1 MPATLTIKL
10 PVKMK
15 SELDSIA
22 KKTHLRR
29 NDIVIDALGKSIA
42 RLQFQ
47 SIREQLIPEAQSK
60 GIYTDEDIFKLV
72 S

>member
-1 MPATLTIKL
+1 MLATLTIKL
-10 PVKMK
+10 PTKMK
-15 SELDSIA
+15 SELNQIA
-22 KKTHLRR
+22 KKTHLRKS
-29 NDIVIDALGKSIA
+29 DIVRDAVGRSIA

>member
-1 MPATLTIKL
+1 
-10 PVKMK
+10 MK

-22 KKTHLRR
+22 RKTHLRK
-29 NDIVIDALGKSIA
+29 NDIVIDAIGKSIA

-60 GIYTDEDIFKLV
+60 GIYTDDDIFKLV

>member
-22 KKTHLRR
+22 RKTHLRK
-29 NDIVIDALGKSIA
+29 NDIVIDAIGKSIA

-60 GIYTDEDIFKLV
+60 GIYTDDDIFKLV

>member
-1 MPATLTIKL
+1 MSATLTVKI
-10 PVKMK
+10 PEKMK

-22 KKTHLRR
+22 KKTHLRKS
-29 NDIVIDALGKSIA
+29 DIVRDAVEKSIA

-60 GIYTDEDIFKLV
+60 GINTDEDIFNLV

>member
-1 MPATLTIKL
+1 
-10 PVKMK
+10 MK
-15 SELDSIA
+15 SELNQIA
-22 KKTHLRR
+22 KKTHLRKS
-29 NDIVIDALGKSIA
+29 DIVRAAVGRSIA